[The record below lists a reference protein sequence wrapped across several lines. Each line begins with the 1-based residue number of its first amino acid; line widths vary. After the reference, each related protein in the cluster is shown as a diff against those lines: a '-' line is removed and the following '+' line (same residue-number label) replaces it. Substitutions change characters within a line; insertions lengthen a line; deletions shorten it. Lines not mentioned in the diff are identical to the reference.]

1 MLGADS
7 PLSGVE
13 IARRAGISTERFRQ
27 NCNGF
32 VLADLLREVPEGWRL
47 SLSFADERYERDVLP
62 WFFVNEPDERPLL
75 PSLDLR
81 TPMDVLY
88 ELATS
93 LVDKLSRFGNP
104 DDILYWGFSS
114 PVDPDDL
121 ETIIDH

>member
-1 MLGADS
+1 
-7 PLSGVE
+7 
-13 IARRAGISTERFRQ
+13 
-27 NCNGF
+27 
-32 VLADLLREVPEGWRL
+32 
-47 SLSFADERYERDVLP
+47 
-62 WFFVNEPDERPLL
+62 
-75 PSLDLR
+75 
-81 TPMDVLY
+81 MDVLY